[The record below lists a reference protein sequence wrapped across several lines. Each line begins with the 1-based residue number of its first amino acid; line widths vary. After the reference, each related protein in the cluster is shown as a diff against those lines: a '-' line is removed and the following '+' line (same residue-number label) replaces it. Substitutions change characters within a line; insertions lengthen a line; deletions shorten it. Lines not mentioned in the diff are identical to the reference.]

1 MLEMMAVLAIM
12 GVLSAVAVL
21 GLRLALNKSKAN
33 TIVHDS
39 RIVFV
44 ESMTRQGEVITGW
57 EEYQHPLESNKPF
70 WMMRDVSG
78 NNYVKVGE
86 VAQEVC
92 AQMLPLQKEGEMV
105 FKDPDTYEPF
115 TECLDVEGGNTIMMA
130 FDGLGIPK
138 DCEITKHCEDG
149 GKENAYCDSNG
160 RCVECDPAISTVNE
174 AGDGCACNESVALT
188 CTDEN
193 NNSWCCAAKDEN
205 GNDQICG
212 EMAGAC
218 GESDGSC
225 QYEVT
230 IPTTRT
236 QTTNCSYF
244 VSVPSTR
251 TQVTNCSYNVSIV
264 KMAQY
269 IEDGPYVQ
277 VAGDSCPENALN
289 CKDEVVVEAE
299 NDPCPTGQYCYLAY
313 TTSDCRLEA
322 EDTSTGILYGTCIL
336 ETAADKSCAY
346 TAASNVTVT
355 EKAGHGCPMNQYCY
369 LKWTEQT
376 CTDEATDSAEGTLWG
391 KCMDYASADP
401 SSCR

>member
-174 AGDGCACNESVALT
+174 AGDGCACKSNARICSDEEEHTWRCES
-188 CTDEN
+188 
-193 NNSWCCAAKDEN
+193 S
-205 GNDQICG
+205 
-212 EMAGAC
+212 
-218 GESDGSC
+218 
-225 QYEVT
+225 
-230 IPTTRT
+230 
-236 QTTNCSYF
+236 
-244 VSVPSTR
+244 
-251 TQVTNCSYNVSIV
+251 
-264 KMAQY
+264 
-269 IEDGPYVQ
+269 
-277 VAGDSCPENALN
+277 
-289 CKDEVVVEAE
+289 
-299 NDPCPTGQYCYLAY
+299 
-313 TTSDCRLEA
+313 
-322 EDTSTGILYGTCIL
+322 
-336 ETAADKSCAY
+336 
-346 TAASNVTVT
+346 
-355 EKAGHGCPMNQYCY
+355 
-369 LKWTEQT
+369 
-376 CTDEATDSAEGTLWG
+376 
-391 KCMDYASADP
+391 
-401 SSCR
+401 